1 MDVHEEILALR
12 RRLERANFLYY
23 VKDAPEISDFE
34 YDALLRRLE
43 ELEAAHP
50 EYASPDSP
58 TQHVGGYALNTFAQ
72 VHHQVPLESLQDVFS
87 FDELRAFGARM
98 DTALT
103 QAHDYS
109 VEPKIDGLSMSLEY
123 ENGVFVRGAT
133 RGDGVTGEDVTENLR
148 TLRNLPLTLENAP
161 ARLIVR
167 GEVYMSH
174 AVFAQ
179 LNAERELLEQPLL
192 ANPRNAAAG
201 SVRQQDPKVAAARK
215 LDIIIFNLQ
224 YDSDRTFATHTQTL
238 DYLASLGFPVV
249 PYQRCETLDACCARI
264 DWIGD
269 NRETFP
275 FDIDGAVIKINDLAQ
290 RQYLGSTA
298 KFPRWAVAYKYP
310 PEKKESRV
318 RDIVVQVGRTGVLT
332 PKAVIDPVRLAGT
345 TVTNATLHNQDFID
359 NLDLRIGDTVLV
371 QKAGEIIP
379 EILSVVGE
387 KRPEGTV
394 PFRMPDTCPECGAP
408 VVRDPDGAAL
418 RCTGAECPAQR
429 LRNIAHF
436 ASREAMDIDG
446 LGISLCQSL
455 IDSGLVRSPAE
466 LYSLEPQAVAALDHM
481 GKKSAENLIAAIEKS
496 KDAGMARL
504 LCAFGIRQVG
514 QKAAKVLAMHFGTLD
529 KLMAATED
537 ELMASFH
544 QKWRYNIRLAVKKG
558 VEVRVCGKE
567 MVPDFARIMLTT
579 GVRDGFVTRPPEY
592 FANMLDNLGEHA
604 RLYMAFH
611 EGQPIAGTLAIHY
624 GDKVWYLYGASS
636 NEHRNLMPN
645 YLLQW
650 SMIQWAV
657 ETGCS
662 VYDFRGV
669 SGDISE
675 DNPLYGLYKFKKGFG
690 GDFTE
695 FVGEYDLV
703 LKRTAWL
710 IAEKGSVLYKNLNAK
725 LYLLK
730 NRKK

>member
-1 MDVHEEILALR
+1 MDVREEILTLR
-12 RRLERANFLYY
+12 RQLEHANFLYY

-34 YDALLRRLE
+34 YDALMRRLE

-72 VHHQVPLESLQDVFS
+72 VRHQVPLESLQDVFS

-98 DTALT
+98 DGALT
-103 QAHDYS
+103 QTHDYS

-133 RGDGVTGEDVTENLR
+133 RGDGITGEDVTENLR

-161 ARLIVR
+161 AKLIVR

-174 AVFAQ
+174 EVFAA

-224 YDSDRTFATHTQTL
+224 FDSDRTFAAHTETL

-332 PKAVIDPVRLAGT
+332 PKAVIEPVRLAGT
-345 TVTNATLHNQDFID
+345 TVTNATLHNQDFI
-359 NLDLRIGDTVLV
+359 
-371 QKAGEIIP
+371 
-379 EILSVVGE
+379 
-387 KRPEGTV
+387 
-394 PFRMPDTCPECGAP
+394 
-408 VVRDPDGAAL
+408 
-418 RCTGAECPAQR
+418 
-429 LRNIAHF
+429 
-436 ASREAMDIDG
+436 
-446 LGISLCQSL
+446 
-455 IDSGLVRSPAE
+455 
-466 LYSLEPQAVAALDHM
+466 
-481 GKKSAENLIAAIEKS
+481 
-496 KDAGMARL
+496 
-504 LCAFGIRQVG
+504 
-514 QKAAKVLAMHFGTLD
+514 
-529 KLMAATED
+529 
-537 ELMASFH
+537 
-544 QKWRYNIRLAVKKG
+544 
-558 VEVRVCGKE
+558 
-567 MVPDFARIMLTT
+567 
-579 GVRDGFVTRPPEY
+579 
-592 FANMLDNLGEHA
+592 
-604 RLYMAFH
+604 
-611 EGQPIAGTLAIHY
+611 
-624 GDKVWYLYGASS
+624 
-636 NEHRNLMPN
+636 
-645 YLLQW
+645 
-650 SMIQWAV
+650 
-657 ETGCS
+657 
-662 VYDFRGV
+662 
-669 SGDISE
+669 
-675 DNPLYGLYKFKKGFG
+675 
-690 GDFTE
+690 
-695 FVGEYDLV
+695 
-703 LKRTAWL
+703 
-710 IAEKGSVLYKNLNAK
+710 GS
-725 LYLLK
+725 
-730 NRKK
+730 